1 MSNGDGDGEA
11 AFVTRDT
18 LRSYQNNQTELCSV
32 YRRNMEIMIRAME
45 TNITSQVRVV
55 GSILGIIV
63 TILTVINVYISVVM

>member
-1 MSNGDGDGEA
+1 
-11 AFVTRDT
+11 
-18 LRSYQNNQTELCSV
+18 
-32 YRRNMEIMIRAME
+32 MEIMIRAME